1 MNNLKPQITVLMSV
15 YNGEKYVVDAVESVL
30 SQTFND
36 FEFLIFED
44 CSKDNSLSILREYAK
59 KDSRINLI
67 ANETNQGLTANLI
80 QGMNIAKGTYLARMD
95 ADDIC
100 LPERFEEQVAYL
112 NKHQDISLLG
122 SSVIFFDDSGY
133 EFIGYQPLAHDQ
145 IKVELLLGYTMMHPS
160 VMMRLGDFRKH
171 NLNYDITFRYSQDFD
186 LWVRAIRKLNFMNLS
201 EPLLKMREH
210 ASKISR
216 TVKPD
221 QKRLSDRRR
230 ESQLK
235 ELGVQLST
243 EEIRLFNS
251 RGSMVTEKIDN
262 EVKLFEQVLLKIIE
276 ANKGKSVFNES
287 LLESSCALR
296 FRDLCREKLI
306 SGDKSGLYYWR
317 SSLKEFDNSTS
328 KSNLGLVY
336 RSLKSFFVKS
346 YN

>member
-100 LPERFEEQVAYL
+100 LPERFEEQVTYL

-133 EFIGYQPLAHDQ
+133 EFVGYQPLAHDQ

-171 NLNYDITFRYSQDFD
+171 NLNYDISFRYSQDFD
-186 LWVRAIRKLNFMNLS
+186 LWVRAIALLKYANIK

-210 ASKISR
+210 ANKISR
-216 TVKPD
+216 ELKPQ
-221 QKRLSDRRR
+221 QKLLSDKIR
-230 ESQLK
+230 ENQYSKLDLQFSVNEKKILDNNSTGLPLTNQQDFNTLERCFK
-235 ELGVQLST
+235 KIVKHNRNVKIYNHDILLFKIQNNLRHQYYDCLINKNRTGLS
-243 EEIRLFNS
+243 IWRSSF
-251 RGSMVTEKIDN
+251 
-262 EVKLFEQVLLKIIE
+262 KLVSTSNFHLQLKIIT
-276 ANKGKSVFNES
+276 
-287 LLESSCALR
+287 
-296 FRDLCREKLI
+296 
-306 SGDKSGLYYWR
+306 R
-317 SSLKEFDNSTS
+317 SFLTS
-328 KSNLGLVY
+328 IN
-336 RSLKSFFVKS
+336 
-346 YN
+346 